1 MASDLAVA
9 LVGVSGVALGS
20 IITGAFGLL
29 MRRQEEVGKALDR
42 SYDSRRELYAAFYR
56 CGFDL
61 YDLVVRVQ
69 DQMLADNQES
79 YAEYHAK
86 LMELKGLMAAT
97 QLEGPKAIREAAIL
111 VVAKSLPFPLGN
123 YPTSRADSL
132 QGFNLSLENFARQ
145 ARNTLGHVE
154 D

>member
-1 MASDLAVA
+1 MASDLTIA

-29 MRRQEEVGKALDR
+29 MRRQEEAGKALDR

-61 YDLVVRVQ
+61 YDLVTRVQ
-69 DQMLADNQES
+69 DHTLADNEQH

-97 QLEGPKAIREAAIL
+97 QLESPKAIRDAALL
-111 VVAKSLPFPLGN
+111 VVSKSLPFPLGN

-132 QGFNLSLENFARQ
+132 QGFNRSLESFAEQ
-145 ARNTLGHVE
+145 ARKVLGHEE